1 MKTSP
6 ARFISHV
13 RVKTCN
19 IGEESD
25 DFEMILGASPV
36 DWETAIKVNENR
48 KLRIGLQMWSVRL
61 LDGILQDH
69 FLYIEQRFYR
79 SHFT

>member
-48 KLRIGLQMWSVRL
+48 KLRIG
-61 LDGILQDH
+61 
-69 FLYIEQRFYR
+69 IEQRFYR
-79 SHFT
+79 SQSSFPRRLMDRVLC